1 MIQKLRSFMEEKV
14 DPMEEGNQ
22 REPEARKEEEG
33 GEKEV
38 ERPLKKCSRLGEQ
51 AIPSELVKDS

>member
-22 REPEARKEEEG
+22 RQEKKKEE
-33 GEKEV
+33 
-38 ERPLKKCSRLGEQ
+38 RKKWRDRKTKLH
-51 AIPSELVKDS
+51 